1 MNMQTMLVFRDKS
14 GLLQIAR
21 KRERERESGIAAK
34 EHVDYDEENR
44 VASSGINRV

>member
-14 GLLQIAR
+14 GLLRIAR
-21 KRERERESGIAAK
+21 KRERESCIAAK